1 MKIDAFLFERG
12 QDRFVQHRVLP
23 VHEPL
28 GALDDEA
35 VHVLQRH
42 AVRRERAGIV
52 AHLLLEA
59 GHPDFEE
66 FVEVAARDADE
77 AQALEEGHVRI
88 GGLGEHALVEA
99 QDAEFAIQERITER
113 HRQRIRKV
121 RRRLERSLGN
131 SHGAMTC

>member
-1 MKIDAFLFERG
+1 M
-12 QDRFVQHRVLP
+12 
-23 VHEPL
+23 HEPL
-28 GALDDEA
+28 RALDDEI

-42 AVRRERAGIV
+42 AVRRERPRIV
-52 AHLLLEA
+52 AHLLLQP

-77 AQALEEGHVRI
+77 AQTLEEGDVRI

-99 QDAEFAIQERITER
+99 QDAEFAIQERITEG